1 MKMVKAV
8 IADDDEQLRL
18 FLKTKLIQVWPD
30 LEICGEAENGI
41 RALELIQSIQPDV
54 AFLDIRMPGLSGMEI
69 AKKVGTMCRIV
80 FITVS
85 GEYALEAFENEALDY
100 LLKPVSEQRLKKT
113 VARFK
118 VESNI

>member
-18 FLKTKLIQVWPD
+18 FLKSKLIQVWPD
-30 LEICGEAENGI
+30 LEICGEAENGV

-80 FITVS
+80 FVS
-85 GEYALEAFENEALDY
+85 ASERYAIEAFENEALDY
-100 LLKPVSEQRLKKT
+100 LLKPVTEQRLEKT

-118 VESNI
+118 VELNI

>member
-80 FITVS
+80 FITAS